1 MKLHKIDQTIL
12 LSKTC
17 QELVGLLETGLEF
30 RTPKWKRDVIAVI
43 SLNDKVKKR
52 QNGHKGRY
60 SDYDKEVHEHPLGAG
75 FAHKDYKEDD
85 EYSYNLI
92 QQRVDRED
100 YKIGWREKNKDNNH
114 E

>member
-1 MKLHKIDQTIL
+1 MKMKLHKIDQTIL

-17 QELVGLLETGLEF
+17 QELVGLLESGLRF
-30 RTPKWKRDVIAVI
+30 RTTKWKKDVIAVV

-60 SDYDKEVHEHPLGAG
+60 SEYDKEVHQHPLGAG
-75 FAHKDYKEDD
+75 FAHKDF
-85 EYSYNLI
+85 
-92 QQRVDRED
+92 RE
-100 YKIGWREKNKDNNH
+100 DNNH

>member
-1 MKLHKIDQTIL
+1 MRHGKRQTMKLHNIDQTIL

-60 SDYDKEVHEHPLGAG
+60 SDYDKE
-75 FAHKDYKEDD
+75 DD